1 MKKLLLP
8 VSFGF
13 LLMQASCITTERE
26 SATSKNADRVFTPT
40 PEGQRARLTP
50 TSVLNAVR
58 TTHEFSDPKSKDQFV
73 LLLQGTKIIN
83 SQARFL
89 IINSQ
94 GDTLRNEVMPATAL
108 LDERELEAPQAAT
121 VRDKEIA
128 ILKSMNGFFQAD
140 KFTSPAVP
148 RSMQTATV
156 ADQEAWQAVRD
167 DNRSV
172 GFDYTTSDGRERRI
186 AYARKLNKA
195 VVVAE

>member
-8 VSFGF
+8 VSLIV
-13 LLMQASCITTERE
+13 LLLQTSCLTTERE
-26 SATSKNADRVFTPT
+26 SATSKNADRVFSPT

-50 TSVLNAVR
+50 TSVLNSVR
-58 TTHEFSDPKSKDQFV
+58 ATHEFSDPKAKDRFV

-83 SQARFL
+83 SKARFL
-89 IINSQ
+89 IISSN
-94 GDTLRNEVMPATAL
+94 GDTLRNEVMPAIAL
-108 LDERELEAPQAAT
+108 LDERELEDPQAAT

-128 ILKSMNGFFQAD
+128 ILKSMNSFFSED

-148 RSMQTATV
+148 RTMQAAAV
-156 ADQEAWQAVRD
+156 EDREGWQAVRE

-172 GFDYTTSDGRERRI
+172 GFDYRAAGGQERRL

-195 VVVAE
+195 VIVAE